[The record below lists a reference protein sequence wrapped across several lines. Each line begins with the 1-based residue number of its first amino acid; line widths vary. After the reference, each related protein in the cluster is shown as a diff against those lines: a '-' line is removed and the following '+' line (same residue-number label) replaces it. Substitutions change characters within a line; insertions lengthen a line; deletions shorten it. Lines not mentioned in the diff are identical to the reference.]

1 MTVIEKANELGQLIK
16 DCPEMK
22 ALTEAEQAQA
32 KDEAAQE
39 LIKEFNL
46 KRMNLARDMQE
57 GKMTQEEAIK
67 ANNEAFEEMVAKSE
81 SIKAYVEAKK
91 KFDNLL
97 NGVTYTSQVSRLA
110 VAHMTAI
117 LAAVVTKKK
126 RYVDF

>member
-16 DCPEMK
+16 ESPEMK
-22 ALTEAEQAQA
+22 ALKAAEEAQA
-32 KDEAAQE
+32 KDDAAQE

-67 ANNEAFEEMVAKSE
+67 KNNEAFEEMVSKSE

-91 KFDNLL
+91 AFDTMLNSVNNIINLYIT
-97 NGVTYTSQVSRLA
+97 GEQDGGCTHDCHSCKGC
-110 VAHMTAI
+110 H
-117 LAAVVTKKK
+117 
-126 RYVDF
+126 

>member
-16 DCPEMK
+16 ESPEMQ
-22 ALTEAEQAQA
+22 ALKGAEEAQA
-32 KDEAAQE
+32 KDDAAQE

-67 ANNEAFEEMVAKSE
+67 ANNEAFEEMVSKSE

-91 KFDNLL
+91 AFDTMLNSVNNIINLYITGEQDGGCTH
-97 NGVTYTSQVSRLA
+97 NCHTCKGC
-110 VAHMTAI
+110 H
-117 LAAVVTKKK
+117 
-126 RYVDF
+126 

>member
-1 MTVIEKANELGQLIK
+1 MTVIEKANELGQLIRE
-16 DCPEMK
+16 CPEMK
-22 ALTEAEQAQA
+22 ALTDAEAAQA

-57 GKMTQEEAIK
+57 GKLTQEDAIK

-97 NGVTYTSQVSRLA
+97 NGVNNIINLYLVQIRFICTFRNA
-110 VAHMTAI
+110 VLI
-117 LAAVVTKKK
+117 S
-126 RYVDF
+126 

>member
-22 ALTEAEQAQA
+22 ALTDAEQAQA
-32 KDEAAQE
+32 KDYAAQE

-46 KRMNLARDMQE
+46 KRMNLARDLQE

-67 ANNEAFEEMVAKSE
+67 ANNEAFEEMVSKSE

-97 NGVTYTSQVSRLA
+97 NGVNNIINLYITGEQAGGCTHDCHTCSGC
-110 VAHMTAI
+110 H
-117 LAAVVTKKK
+117 
-126 RYVDF
+126 

>member
-22 ALTEAEQAQA
+22 ALTDAEQAQA
-32 KDEAAQE
+32 KDDAAQE
-39 LIKEFNL
+39 LIKEINL

-67 ANNEAFEEMVAKSE
+67 ANNEAFEEMGAKSE

-97 NGVTYTSQVSRLA
+97 NGVNNIINLYNTGEQAGGCTHDCHTCSGC
-110 VAHMTAI
+110 H
-117 LAAVVTKKK
+117 
-126 RYVDF
+126 

>member
-1 MTVIEKANELGQLIK
+1 MTVIEKANELGQLIRE
-16 DCPEMK
+16 CPEMK
-22 ALTEAEQAQA
+22 ALTDAEAAQA

-57 GKMTQEEAIK
+57 GKLTQEEAIK
-67 ANNEAFEEMVAKSE
+67 KNNEAFEEMVEKSE

-97 NGVTYTSQVSRLA
+97 NGVNNIINLYITGEQAGGCTHDCHSCSGC
-110 VAHMTAI
+110 H
-117 LAAVVTKKK
+117 
-126 RYVDF
+126 

>member
-22 ALTEAEQAQA
+22 ALTDAEQAQA
-32 KDEAAQE
+32 KDDAAQE

-46 KRMNLARDMQE
+46 KRMNLARDIQD

-67 ANNEAFEEMVAKSE
+67 ANNQAFEEMVAKSE

-97 NGVTYTSQVSRLA
+97 NGVNNIINLYITGEQAGGCTHDCHSCSGC
-110 VAHMTAI
+110 H
-117 LAAVVTKKK
+117 
-126 RYVDF
+126 